1 MAKLNLIFALSSL
14 LLLGVTG
21 AMVMYDYVRGWKW
34 FQLEFMRIQGERLE
48 QDLRA
53 AKETQNKEQ
62 LSDLDKQVKQQ
73 EVVIAQHRAQYLVAQ
88 KELDGWEGK
97 HYAADQDYRFAK
109 AVLDAQRYETE
120 VSIVQKLPDR
130 AARELEYDRQTKHLN
145 GLLLK
150 LQDVTRSRD
159 GAQANVN
166 TWLKKI
172 KDAEDKKKELN
183 ASIDLINKQLET
195 VGPASSWVRFA
206 LSRPGILNAPM
217 LDFIA
222 PTFKID
228 QVVLPDLFV
237 DVNYMHVPRVDR
249 CQTCHRAIDRVGFES
264 KKEAARLEKD
274 LRAKLDS
281 GQMALDKRE
290 DAEKRVEELKRIQDA
305 PTDILNPFRTHP
317 RMEMFVG
324 SASPHP
330 LLEFGCTACH
340 RGQDRATEFGR
351 AGHTPPN
358 KH

>member
-34 FQLEFMRIQGERLE
+34 FQLEFMRIQSERLE

-130 AARELEYDRQTKHLN
+130 AAREREYDRQTKHLN

-183 ASIDLINKQLET
+183 A
-195 VGPASSWVRFA
+195 
-206 LSRPGILNAPM
+206 
-217 LDFIA
+217 
-222 PTFKID
+222 
-228 QVVLPDLFV
+228 
-237 DVNYMHVPRVDR
+237 
-249 CQTCHRAIDRVGFES
+249 
-264 KKEAARLEKD
+264 
-274 LRAKLDS
+274 KLDS
-281 GQMALDKRE
+281 GQMAPDKRE

-351 AGHTPPN
+351 AGHVPASPKMEKRWASTSAWTLGMFPTTGDLQNRHWGFESNPFLETPMYPRQYYEAGCI
-358 KH
+358 KC